1 MADQFPELRESDL
14 TSFVDQ
20 KNSDQMI
27 KQLLNLLIAK
37 YCDLSVPCWSIICL
51 SLWLQQIIDLF
62 ATDKVVI
69 IKCGQQIG
77 FKTQT
82 RYVQHADWGLNC
94 HIWPIYWQQKKE
106 IETIQCKKPKSWN
119 FIGEKVIQFLD
130 RWVPF
135 ASPCKLFWWCHWKLP
150 VHHHINICATDFRK
164 RIIVVCK
171 NKNLK

>member
-20 KNSDQMI
+20 KNSDQMT

-37 YCDLSVPCWSIICL
+37 YCDLSVSCWSIICL

-94 HIWPIYWQQKKE
+94 HIWPIYWQQKKNRNHSMQK
-106 IETIQCKKPKSWN
+106 TKKLE
-119 FIGEKVIQFLD
+119 FYRGESHSILRSVSSICITLQI
-130 RWVPF
+130 
-135 ASPCKLFWWCHWKLP
+135 WWCHWKLP
-150 VHHHINICATDFRK
+150 VHHHNICATDFRK

>member
-1 MADQFPELRESDL
+1 
-14 TSFVDQ
+14 
-20 KNSDQMI
+20 MI

-37 YCDLSVPCWSIICL
+37 YCDLSVSSWLIICL

-62 ATDKVVI
+62 APDKVVI

-119 FIGEKVIQFLD
+119 FIGEKFIQFLD

-135 ASPCKLFWWCHWKLP
+135 ASPCKFDDVTENCQCIIITSVQPISENVLLWYARIKIWNKSVENWKKEKDVL
-150 VHHHINICATDFRK
+150 HNYRAKKIK
-164 RIIVVCK
+164 
-171 NKNLK
+171 